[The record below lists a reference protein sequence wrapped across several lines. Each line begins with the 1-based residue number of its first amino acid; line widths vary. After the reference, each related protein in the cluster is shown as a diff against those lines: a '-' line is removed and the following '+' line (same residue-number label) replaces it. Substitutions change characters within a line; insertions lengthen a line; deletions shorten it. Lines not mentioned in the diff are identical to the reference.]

1 MAAQMTEDNEGA
13 GSARNEPG
21 ASNRRVG
28 TGDGYAGGGRGVR
41 GGGVMRCGGDRS
53 WLWWWMGGGERENE
67 AVFCKIY

>member
-13 GSARNEPG
+13 GSARDEPG

-28 TGDGYAGGGRGVR
+28 IRGMGMRAGVL
-41 GGGVMRCGGDRS
+41 RCGGDQS
-53 WLWWWMGGGERENE
+53 WFWWWMGGGERENE